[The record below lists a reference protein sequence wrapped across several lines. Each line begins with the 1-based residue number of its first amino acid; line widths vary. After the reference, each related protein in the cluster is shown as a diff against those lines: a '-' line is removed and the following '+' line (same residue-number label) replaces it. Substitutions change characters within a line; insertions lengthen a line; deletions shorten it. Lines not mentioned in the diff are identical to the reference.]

1 MKIGSM
7 IAIYFV
13 IWWVVLFAVLPW
25 GIRNSTEAGVAVEE
39 GHEPGAPV
47 APALFKKA
55 AITTVVAALV
65 FAGLYYALTHGVL
78 GN

>member
-13 IWWVVLFAVLPW
+13 TWWVVLFTVLPW
-25 GIRNSTEAGVAVEE
+25 GVRNSAEEGVAVEE

-47 APALFKKA
+47 VHGLAKKA
-55 AITTVVAALV
+55 GITTVISALV
-65 FAGLYYALTHGVL
+65 FGTVYYVLTRWVFG
-78 GN
+78 G

>member
-13 IWWVVLFAVLPW
+13 TWWVVLFAVLPW
-25 GIRNSTEAGVAVEE
+25 GVRSAAEEGVQVEE

-47 APALFKKA
+47 AHGMMKKA
-55 AITTVVAALV
+55 GITTVVSAVLFGV
-65 FAGLYYALTHGVL
+65 VYYVLTHGVL
-78 GN
+78 G